1 MPLMK
6 HRRQAAEKAASGEK
20 ASAGMTWPQM
30 QKAAAA
36 AGYKGPRN
44 KAAIINFL
52 RLSGYGDQ

>member
-6 HRRQAAEKAASGEK
+6 HRRAAAVKATSGENTG
-20 ASAGMTWPQM
+20 AGMTWPQM

-44 KAAIINFL
+44 KAAITNFL
-52 RLSGYGDQ
+52 RLSHGDQ